1 MKKKLCIFDM
11 DGLLIDSEK
20 GMWFVN
26 EEKALAILGY
36 DYDNSFFRTLMG
48 RAFNTCEK
56 ELKGKYGKDF
66 PFVEFYELVNKLN
79 REQIQNNGIKL
90 MPGVIEF
97 LEYLKNKEIDCVV
110 GTSTEKDMAKNMLK
124 NLGIIDYFTEIYSG
138 TQVKNPKP
146 APDIFL
152 LCLGDYDKEDAFVFE
167 DSHNGARAGIASG
180 IDTIIVE
187 DVAPITLEDRKEA
200 FAVITR
206 LDEAI
211 KLI

>member
-26 EEKALAILGY
+26 EEKALDVLGY
-36 DYDNSFFRTLMG
+36 KYDNSFFRTLMG
-48 RAFNTCEK
+48 RAFIACEK
-56 ELKGKYGKDF
+56 ELKEKYGNDF
-66 PFVEFYELVNKLN
+66 PFVEFYEMVNRLN
-79 REQIQNNGIKL
+79 REQIQKNDIKL

-97 LEYLKNKEIDCVV
+97 LEYLKDKDINCVV
-110 GTSTEKDMAKNMLK
+110 GTSTQKDMAKNMLK
-124 NLGIIDYFTEIYSG
+124 NLGIIDYFSDIYSG

-152 LCLGDYDKEDAFVFE
+152 LCLGSYQKEEAIIFE

-187 DVAPITLEDRKEA
+187 DVAPITEEDRKEA
-200 FAVITR
+200 FAVIKR

>member
-26 EEKALAILGY
+26 EEKALDILGY
-36 DYDNSFFRTLMG
+36 KYDNSFFRTLMG
-48 RAFNTCEK
+48 RSFISCEK
-56 ELKGKYGKDF
+56 ELKEKYGNDF
-66 PFVEFYELVNKLN
+66 HFVKFYEMVNDLN
-79 REQIQNNGIKL
+79 KKQIQENKIKL

-97 LEYLKNKEIDCVV
+97 LEYVKDKGIDCVV
-110 GTSTEKDMAKNMLK
+110 GTSTQKETATRMLT
-124 NLGIIDYFTEIYSG
+124 NLGIINYFSEVYSG

-152 LCLGDYDKEDAFVFE
+152 LCLGNYQKEEAIVFE
-167 DSHNGARAGIASG
+167 DSHNGTRAAIAAN
-180 IDTIIVE
+180 IDTVIVE
-187 DVAPITLEDRKEA
+187 DVAPITPEDRKEA
-200 FAVITR
+200 YRVINR

-211 KLI
+211 NIL